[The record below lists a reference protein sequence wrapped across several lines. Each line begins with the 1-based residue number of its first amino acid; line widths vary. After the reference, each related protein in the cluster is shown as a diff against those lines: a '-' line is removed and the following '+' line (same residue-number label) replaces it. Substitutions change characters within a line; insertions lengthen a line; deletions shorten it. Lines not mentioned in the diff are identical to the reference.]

1 MCRYEIMTLG
11 LCLNFQ
17 YVTVTVEDDLN
28 CFESEITINELFVKK
43 KKHNYKQVL
52 SFLIK
57 QLASA
62 LNCQFYHKIQI
73 IIIIL
78 TFNNRFLVNDVYKIH
93 VSLS

>member
-62 LNCQFYHKIQI
+62 FKLSILSQNSNNNYH
-73 IIIIL
+73 
-78 TFNNRFLVNDVYKIH
+78 FDVQ
-93 VSLS
+93 